1 VKKIALWIVATALAG
16 CATQAKFEN
25 MLATWVGA
33 DENRLISQWGPPDSV
48 YPMTDGSKI
57 LTYRRAGQQF
67 IPGYATATTTT
78 YGNQAFTQ
86 VNGSPGMMI
95 SRNCKIDWTVRQ
107 DGRIAQ
113 WRLEGNACK
122 SR

>member
-1 VKKIALWIVATALAG
+1 MRKLMVMLAVSALAG
-16 CATQAKFEN
+16 CATQAKFET
-25 MLATWVGA
+25 MLSTWVGA

-67 IPGYATATTTT
+67 VPGYATATTTT
-78 YGNQAFTQ
+78 YGNQSFTQ

-95 SRNCKIDWTVRQ
+95 AQNCKIDWTVRP
-107 DGRIAQ
+107 DGRVSQ
-113 WRLEGNACK
+113 WRWEGNACK